1 MRSIRGTY
9 TALTF
14 HHALYQV
21 APADVRSGWDEVAA
35 IQTRLQQARADLAPL
50 TAAVESAQQQDD
62 KATDDA
68 VAKGKPL
75 PALTAPTAVQALEDK
90 QREIPALERIA
101 NDTEAAFMVTVR
113 ANRQTMLDTVQT
125 ALTASLDSVDE
136 AVANVKEKVDDV
148 GLLTGMWSWLRSD
161 LERKPTPARM
171 DVTVN
176 GQRQPADNVLDTL
189 VAAVRLR
196 DPQTV
201 LAAVAAREEA
211 YAKRPKATGDGLVLD
226 RLGREARYDMADD

>member
-1 MRSIRGTY
+1 MRTLRGSY

-50 TAAVESAQQQDD
+50 TASVESAQKLDEQ
-62 KATDDA
+62 ATDLA

-90 QREIPALERIA
+90 KREIPALERIA
-101 NDTEAAFMVTVR
+101 NDTETRFMALVR
-113 ANRQTMLDTVQT
+113 ANRQTMLDTVQS
-125 ALTASLDSVDE
+125 ALSESLE
-136 AVANVKEKVDDV
+136 AVDDAVTTVKEKVDDV
-148 GLLTGMWSWLRSD
+148 GLLTGMWNWLRSD
-161 LERKPTPARM
+161 LERKPNPTRI

-176 GQRQPADNVLDTL
+176 GQRQPFDRVLDTI

-196 DPQTV
+196 DPATV
-201 LAAVAAREEA
+201 LAAVAAREEERA
-211 YAKRPKATGDGLVLD
+211 NRAKATADGMLLD
-226 RLGREARYDMADD
+226 PIGREAVWDAAE